1 MKTFRYFVL
10 LTLLLSGMRAFGQKI
25 NVATYN
31 IRLLSSS
38 DSLKGDGWWHRRDAL
53 CSLVEFHDFDIFGA
67 QEVCYPQLVYMLS
80 ELPQYD
86 YIGVGRDDGARAG
99 EFSPVFYKRDRFRLL
114 DSGTFWLA
122 ERTDVP
128 VKGWDA
134 ACKRVCSWGRFRDRE
149 SGRRFWF
156 FNLHMDHRGVEARRQ
171 SARLVLSRI
180 ERMCGGEPVI
190 LTGDFNVD
198 QTDESYLLLSGSQ
211 LLDDSYEKAAVR
223 YALNGTFNAFDPNRK
238 TDSRIDHIFV
248 SGGIVVERYGILTD
262 TYRSQPRERVGAADF
277 PSEVTM
283 HNAVARTPSD
293 HFPVQAILDLGC
305 RRRQKCQ

>member
-1 MKTFRYFVL
+1 MKFARYFIIGL
-10 LTLLLSGMRAFGQKI
+10 FLLSGLCARGQRI
-25 NVATYN
+25 NAATYN
-31 IRLLSSS
+31 IRLLSRS
-38 DSLKGDGWWHRRDAL
+38 DSLKGNGWWHRREAL
-53 CSLVEFHDFDIFGA
+53 CSLIAFHDFDIFGA

-80 ELPQYD
+80 SLPQYD
-86 YIGVGRDDGARAG
+86 YVGVGRDDGVRAG
-99 EFSPVFYKRDRFRLL
+99 EFSPVFYKRDRFELL

-134 ACKRVCSWGRFRDRE
+134 ACKRICSWGRFEDKG

-180 ERMCGGEPVI
+180 GEMCGDEPVI

-198 QTDESYLLLSGSQ
+198 QTDESFKLLAGSGV
-211 LLDDSYEKAAVR
+211 LEDSYAKAAVR

-238 TDSRIDHIFV
+238 TESRIDHIFV
-248 SGGIVVERYGILTD
+248 GGGIRVERYGILTD
-262 TYRSQPRERVGAADF
+262 TYRSASEQRVEADDF
-277 PSEVTM
+277 PSEVEM
-283 HNAVARTPSD
+283 RKAVARTPSD
-293 HFPVQAILDLGC
+293 HFPVQAVLDLGGSA
-305 RRRQKCQ
+305 R